1 MCFPLLNHG
10 SCILTT
16 SQNQISPH
24 TNNIFLRPPS
34 SSAAFGAC
42 GSQMRG
48 AAASLQA
55 ELPPPRHVPGIA
67 LLQQGKGR
75 QMTAQQL
82 HMHGLQSPALRR
94 LTGSIPAPACLV
106 APPGRHQDRTWY
118 VKFWVWSEERMDNL
132 TCSASLQP
140 WTCLWALTAALQQR
154 RGIPKCVWWSAFQTS
169 SREIKTFCTW
179 HFPII
184 KLWVLL
190 SSDNYS
196 FQSFSKTSLNWNK
209 DLLFQHVNLW
219 VGATGTCQVLRAKNS
234 LQQVMS

>member
-16 SQNQISPH
+16 SQNQISSH
-24 TNNIFLRPPS
+24 TNDIFLWPPS

-94 LTGSIPAPACLV
+94 LTGSIPSTSLPCRTTRQAPGQDPICKILGMVRRKDGQPYLLSFFTAFDVFISPDCSTATTQRHPEACLTV
-106 APPGRHQDRTWY
+106 
-118 VKFWVWSEERMDNL
+118 S
-132 TCSASLQP
+132 
-140 WTCLWALTAALQQR
+140 
-154 RGIPKCVWWSAFQTS
+154 
-169 SREIKTFCTW
+169 
-179 HFPII
+179 FP
-184 KLWVLL
+184 
-190 SSDNYS
+190 
-196 FQSFSKTSLNWNK
+196 
-209 DLLFQHVNLW
+209 DLL
-219 VGATGTCQVLRAKNS
+219 
-234 LQQVMS
+234 